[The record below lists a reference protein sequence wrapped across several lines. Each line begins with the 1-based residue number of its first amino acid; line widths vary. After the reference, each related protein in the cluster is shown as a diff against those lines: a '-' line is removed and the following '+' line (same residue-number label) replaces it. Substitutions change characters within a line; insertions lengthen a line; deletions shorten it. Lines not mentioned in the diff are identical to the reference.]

1 MQTML
6 LPAGQVVRHARDFFD
21 LAAVVTVQRQV
32 NKRQRPGDLMVN
44 SSNECSDGIFT
55 SETAKKSISQIC
67 RIVRRSPERPPL
79 ATFTFI

>member
-21 LAAVVTVQRQV
+21 LAAVVTVQRKV

-55 SETAKKSISQIC
+55 KSRKYVELCAGHQNVH
-67 RIVRRSPERPPL
+67 R
-79 ATFTFI
+79 